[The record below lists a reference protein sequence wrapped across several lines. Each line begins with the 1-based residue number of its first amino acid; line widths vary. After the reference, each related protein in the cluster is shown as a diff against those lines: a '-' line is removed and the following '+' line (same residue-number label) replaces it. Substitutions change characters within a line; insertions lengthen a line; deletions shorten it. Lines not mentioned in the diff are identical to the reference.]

1 MTTDVSTWPLNDNMI
16 DRGKAFNSSIH
27 QPSYSTSLCPRFQVI
42 DKFMSGQNRLGNINS
57 EFQSRV
63 KSHLQSCAPEDPTD
77 KKAPLKTE
85 DVPGTSRK
93 RKTPSPTRPDEVN
106 FIPFGLFSPTSPFH
120 ITRPQRA
127 ALSEH
132 LCPSVQAHFCSKLS
146 PCAHADK
153 GNKQNG
159 RQGRSSIGKKTNLID

>member
-1 MTTDVSTWPLNDNMI
+1 MTTDVSTRPLNDNMI

-77 KKAPLKTE
+77 KTAPLKTE
-85 DVPGTSRK
+85 DIPGTSRK

-106 FIPFGLFSPTSPFH
+106 FILFGLFSPASPFH
-120 ITRPQRA
+120 IIRSQRA
-127 ALSEH
+127 ALSEY
-132 LCPSVQAHFCSKLS
+132 LCVLPSELTFVRSFPLALMPIREINKRAAKVVISSK
-146 PCAHADK
+146 K
-153 GNKQNG
+153 
-159 RQGRSSIGKKTNLID
+159 KKTI